1 MPDKVDLYRQDKRYY
16 SAKREPEQITVPP
29 MAYLTISGKGAPEG
43 DRFQSMLNAIY
54 NAAYTVKFDSKAVGR
69 DFKVTGLE
77 GLWWGEERKGFLD
90 VPREKWRFKLMIR
103 VPDFITAATLK
114 HAKSKIASKKDVPY
128 LDEVKF
134 EIIDEGLC
142 VQVLHIGPYAEE
154 EATVEK
160 LHLFAGENGLAP
172 VGHHHEIYL
181 SDPRRVA
188 PERLRTILRQP
199 VRRKR

>member
-29 MAYLTISGKGAPEG
+29 MAYLTISGKGAPGG
-43 DRFQSMLNAIY
+43 DLFQQMLNALY
-54 NAAYTVKFDSKAVGR
+54 NAAYTIKFDSKAAGR

-77 GLWWGEERKGFLD
+77 GLWWVEEKKRFLD
-90 VPREKWRFKLMIR
+90 VPPENWRFKLMIR
-103 VPDFITAATLK
+103 VPDFITARILK
-114 HAKSKIASKKDVPY
+114 DARSKIAAKKEVPY
-128 LDEVKF
+128 LDDVEF
-134 EIIDEGLC
+134 ETIDEGLC
-142 VQVLHIGPYAEE
+142 VQVLHVGPYAEE
-154 EATVEK
+154 EATIEK
-160 LHLFAGENGLAP
+160 LHLFAREDGLAP
-172 VGHHHEIYL
+172 RGHHHEIYL